1 MRDGK
6 LVMKRKKA
14 ILGIFLTFEIDAKK
28 TRLFPDLILL
38 AAGWSHDSFHQ
49 CAGCFKCIISL
60 NLHRMG
66 WQVLIFPLLK
76 KRELGCQERLIK

>member
-6 LVMKRKKA
+6 LVMKGKKA
-14 ILGIFLTFEIDAKK
+14 ILGIFSTFEIDAKK

-49 CAGCFKCIISL
+49 
-60 NLHRMG
+60 
-66 WQVLIFPLLK
+66 
-76 KRELGCQERLIK
+76 